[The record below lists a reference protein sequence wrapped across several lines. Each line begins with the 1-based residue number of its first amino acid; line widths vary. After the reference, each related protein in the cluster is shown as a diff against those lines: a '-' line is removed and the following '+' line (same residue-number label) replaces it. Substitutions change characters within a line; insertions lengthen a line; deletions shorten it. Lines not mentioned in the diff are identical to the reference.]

1 MKSLVKLTN
10 ISKVFP
16 KDVAGKGNFGSMW
29 RILFGRKTVEGSQ
42 VLHDIDLEIER
53 GQSLAIIGTNGAGKS
68 TLLKIISGVIQ
79 ATDGD
84 MKVNA
89 SIGALLELGSGFDP
103 EYSGFENLKLAAA
116 LAGIPNKDVSEKI
129 DRMIAFA
136 DIGESIHE
144 PVKHYSSGM
153 VVRLGFSV
161 ITVTQPDLLITDEVL
176 AVGDEKFQRK
186 CIRWIDSYLSNGGTL
201 LLVSHSMYHVQKICN
216 QAIWLE
222 NGTIKMRGD
231 AYQVSQAYQSQF
243 DMTQNKGGQSGHINP
258 NNYHIV
264 DFDVLDHNSVS
275 VSSVESG
282 HDLTVEVN
290 MYSPDGQMPGVA
302 VGVIR
307 SDEVPVF
314 GTFSDLNEGKAETVD
329 AHHFRYRI
337 HFPKINLL
345 PGLYQFRVHTMDP
358 KHVQLIDTCEKEIRI
373 MGKTREIG
381 VTRLRSEWH

>member
-1 MKSLVKLTN
+1 MKPLVQLKN

-16 KDVAGKGNFGSMW
+16 KDVDGKGNMASMW
-29 RILFGRKTVEGSQ
+29 RILLGRKTIQVSQ
-42 VLHDIDLEIER
+42 VLHDIDLEIQR
-53 GQSLAIIGTNGAGKS
+53 GQSLAIIGVNGAGKS

-79 ATDGD
+79 ASDGD
-84 MKVNA
+84 MEIHG

-103 EYSGFENLKLAAA
+103 EYSGYENLKLAAA
-116 LAGIPNKDVSEKI
+116 LAGIPNREVPKKI
-129 DRMIAFA
+129 EQMIAFA
-136 DIGESIHE
+136 DIGDSIHE

-186 CIRWIDSYLSNGGTL
+186 CIRWIDSYLANGGTL
-201 LLVSHSMYHVQKICN
+201 LLVSHSMYHVQKICK

-243 DMTQNKGGQSGHINP
+243 DMVQNKGGQSGHINP

-264 DFDVLDHNSVS
+264 DFDVLDAADMPVS
-275 VSSVESG
+275 TVESG
-282 HDLTVEVN
+282 HDVHIQVN
-290 MYSPDGQMPGVA
+290 MYSPDGQIPGVA
-302 VGVIR
+302 VGIIR
-307 SDEVPVF
+307 SDEVPVY
-314 GTFSDLNEGKAETVD
+314 GTFSDLNQAQAETID
-329 AHHFRYRI
+329 DKHFRYRI
-337 HFPKINLL
+337 TFPEINLL

-381 VTRLRSEWH
+381 VTRLHSEWH

>member
-1 MKSLVKLTN
+1 MKPLVKLKS

-16 KDVAGKGNFGSMW
+16 KEAAGKGRLATIL
-29 RILFGRKTVEGSQ
+29 RILMGKKQLHGSC
-42 VLHDIDLEIER
+42 VLHGIDLEITR
-53 GQSLAIIGTNGAGKS
+53 GQSLAIIGRNGAGKS

-79 ATDGD
+79 ATEGD
-84 MKVNA
+84 MKINA

-103 EYSGFENLKLAAA
+103 EYTGYENLKLAAA
-116 LAGIPNKDVSEKI
+116 LAGIPAKDLDEKI
-129 DRMIAFA
+129 QQMIEFA
-136 DIGESIHE
+136 DIGDSIHE

-186 CIRWIDSYLSNGGTL
+186 CIRWIDSYLAAGGTL

-222 NGTIKMRGD
+222 DGTIKMRGD

-243 DMTQNKGGQSGHINP
+243 DMVQKKSGQSGHINP

-264 DFDVLDHNSVS
+264 DFDVLDAQSTSVTS
-275 VSSVESG
+275 IESG
-282 HDLTVEVN
+282 HDVLIEVN
-290 MYSPDGQMPGVA
+290 MYSPDGQIPGVA
-302 VGVIR
+302 VGIIR
-307 SDEVPVF
+307 SDELPVY
-314 GTFSDLNEGKAETVD
+314 GTFSDLHQAQPQQIDE
-329 AHHFRYRI
+329 HHFRYRVK
-337 HFPKINLL
+337 FPKINLL
-345 PGLYQFRVHTMDP
+345 PGLYLFKVHTMDP

-373 MGKTREIG
+373 MGKTREMG
-381 VTRLRSEWH
+381 VTHLDSEWH